1 MQAVAG
7 VNIAVI
13 HILAN
18 SEAVYTNARIVTTK
32 IVIHKQSGFF
42 INPDDSGGCKTSKN
56 INAC

>member
-13 HILAN
+13 RILAN
-18 SEAVYTNARIVTTK
+18 SEATYANACIVAMRIT
-32 IVIHKQSGFF
+32 IHKQFGFF
-42 INPDDSGGCKTSKN
+42 INTDDSGGCKTSKN